1 MVREHGV
8 GVRRWTRRD
17 LIAEQLNET
26 INVNNMVLVAFWAS
40 WYGPDRLFVP
50 TFHASSN
57 KHSDVVHLNVDT
69 KAERQLALAAQIR
82 SIPTLVAFK
91 KGKPLL
97 SQAGDLTP
105 AVPGYLV
112 QQIKA
117 FDVSDDGVVPD
128 EQV

>member
-1 MVREHGV
+1 
-8 GVRRWTRRD
+8 
-17 LIAEQLNET
+17 
-26 INVNNMVLVAFWAS
+26 MVLVAFWAS
-40 WYGPDRLFVP
+40 WCGPDRLFVP